1 MGNKTNQEIS
11 KDGRPEEALLVST
24 TSVIIYNAAA
34 SFIGLPLLEKRRRS
48 SFVLTGVFEGNAEWE
63 K

>member
-34 SFIGLPLLEKRRRS
+34 SFIGLPLLRKS
-48 SFVLTGVFEGNAEWE
+48 DILPSF
-63 K
+63 

>member
-11 KDGRPEEALLVST
+11 KDGRPGEALLVST

-34 SFIGLPLLEKRRRS
+34 SFIGLPLLRKKATFFLR
-48 SFVLTGVFEGNAEWE
+48 FDGIF
-63 K
+63 

>member
-24 TSVIIYNAAA
+24 TSVIIYNTAA
-34 SFIGLPLLEKRRRS
+34 SFIGLPLLRKKTTFFLRFDGIFLR
-48 SFVLTGVFEGNAEWE
+48 
-63 K
+63 